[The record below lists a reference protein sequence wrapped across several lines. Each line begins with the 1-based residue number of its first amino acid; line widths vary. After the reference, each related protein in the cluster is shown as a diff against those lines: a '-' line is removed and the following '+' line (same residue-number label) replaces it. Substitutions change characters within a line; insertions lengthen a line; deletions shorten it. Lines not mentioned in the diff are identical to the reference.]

1 MNDKDIELIIYNQL
15 VTELKNHGITTGV
28 KAGFFPENHISGEDF
43 IAFYPVG
50 ETPAGWQKRS
60 YAVRGQN
67 ANHTESQITEKKYRV
82 QGFIT
87 ESQTHTAGDIVAAV
101 RMIVNS
107 LPFTE
112 ALNKQGAG
120 VQRAGAIR
128 VLYLADDQGHYRQAP
143 SFDFNVTF
151 TRTLRPETGVVS
163 ALFPDIYCI

>member
-67 ANHTESQITEKKYRV
+67 ANHTESQITEKNT
-82 QGFIT
+82 GFR
-87 ESQTHTAGDIVAAV
+87 G
-101 RMIVNS
+101 
-107 LPFTE
+107 LL
-112 ALNKQGAG
+112 LN
-120 VQRAGAIR
+120 
-128 VLYLADDQGHYRQAP
+128 
-143 SFDFNVTF
+143 
-151 TRTLRPETGVVS
+151 LRHIPPVILWPQSG
-163 ALFPDIYCI
+163 